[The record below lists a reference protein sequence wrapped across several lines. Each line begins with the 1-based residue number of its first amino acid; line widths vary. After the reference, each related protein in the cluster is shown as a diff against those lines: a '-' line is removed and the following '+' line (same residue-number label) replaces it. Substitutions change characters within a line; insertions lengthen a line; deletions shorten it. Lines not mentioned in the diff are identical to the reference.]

1 MNPQNRPF
9 TKGLPLLFRG
19 EHHDRLRI
27 IDKQPLIASGH
38 RLDTPGRPQRPLRR
52 NSDGALLG
60 GVCSGL
66 ARRFGVRVRT
76 VRIITVLLAL
86 FFALG
91 LAAYMTIW
99 MLVPRRDESSS
110 IFTRTMNDRRD
121 KEILF
126 AILIAVLTLF
136 IAFITIGVGPPGVSL
151 WFLALSCLEAVMV
164 WRGAS
169 EDERENLRQVS
180 SNLSKTRVGR
190 TDGWRAVALR
200 TGFGVI
206 FVIWGISLMS
216 RVSGEHGAAAY
227 VLAGASA
234 LVLGLFAL
242 FAPWWIRSIQDL
254 SMERRARVRA
264 QDRADMAAHVHDS
277 VMQTLSLIQRSA
289 NDPVE
294 VTRLARQQERDLR
307 SWLANPETFGAH
319 SSTARTL
326 SQAILDVE
334 SEIEDNY
341 DISVDAVLV
350 GDIPLDDATLA
361 LVAACREAALNAA
374 KWSGARDVAIYVEVE
389 AKQVSLFVRDRGS
402 GFDPAAVAPDR
413 QGIAGSI
420 IERMRRH
427 GGTATVSSSIGAGTE
442 VELRLPRASSST

>member
-1 MNPQNRPF
+1 
-9 TKGLPLLFRG
+9 
-19 EHHDRLRI
+19 
-27 IDKQPLIASGH
+27 
-38 RLDTPGRPQRPLRR
+38 
-52 NSDGALLG
+52 
-60 GVCSGL
+60 
-66 ARRFGVRVRT
+66 
-76 VRIITVLLAL
+76 
-86 FFALG
+86 
-91 LAAYMTIW
+91 
-99 MLVPRRDESSS
+99 
-110 IFTRTMNDRRD
+110 
-121 KEILF
+121 
-126 AILIAVLTLF
+126 
-136 IAFITIGVGPPGVSL
+136 
-151 WFLALSCLEAVMV
+151 
-164 WRGAS
+164 
-169 EDERENLRQVS
+169 
-180 SNLSKTRVGR
+180 
-190 TDGWRAVALR
+190 
-200 TGFGVI
+200 
-206 FVIWGISLMS
+206 MS

-389 AKQVSLFVRDRGS
+389 AKQVSLFVRDQGS

-427 GGTATVSSSIGAGTE
+427 GGTATVTSSTGAGTE

>member
-1 MNPQNRPF
+1 
-9 TKGLPLLFRG
+9 
-19 EHHDRLRI
+19 
-27 IDKQPLIASGH
+27 
-38 RLDTPGRPQRPLRR
+38 
-52 NSDGALLG
+52 
-60 GVCSGL
+60 
-66 ARRFGVRVRT
+66 
-76 VRIITVLLAL
+76 
-86 FFALG
+86 
-91 LAAYMTIW
+91 
-99 MLVPRRDESSS
+99 
-110 IFTRTMNDRRD
+110 
-121 KEILF
+121 
-126 AILIAVLTLF
+126 
-136 IAFITIGVGPPGVSL
+136 
-151 WFLALSCLEAVMV
+151 MV

-200 TGFGVI
+200 TGLGVI

-341 DISVDAVLV
+341 DISVDAIMV

-389 AKQVSLFVRDRGS
+389 AKQVSLFVRDQGS
-402 GFDPAAVAPDR
+402 GFDPLAVAPDR

-427 GGTATVSSSIGAGTE
+427 GGTATVTSSIGAGTE